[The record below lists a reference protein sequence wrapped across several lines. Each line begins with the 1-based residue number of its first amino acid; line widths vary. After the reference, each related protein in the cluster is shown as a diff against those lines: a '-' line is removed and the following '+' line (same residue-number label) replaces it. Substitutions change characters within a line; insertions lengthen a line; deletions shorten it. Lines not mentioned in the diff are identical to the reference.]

1 MTLDYKKSLPQTGP
15 IALAKDDEWSID
27 KARQFYNLK
36 FWGEDYF
43 DLNSQGNLVV
53 RPNPADSQA
62 SFELNAICQQ
72 LAEKGMQMPVLLRF
86 VDILRNRVKSL
97 CNAFN
102 QSIDEYQY
110 QANYTVCYP
119 IKVNQQRRV
128 VEGLISANEQMA
140 NRQIGLEAG
149 SKPELMAVLGL
160 SEKTNSVI
168 VCNGYKD
175 REYIRAAIIATQLGH
190 NVFVVIEKQ
199 TELNLLLQEAEAM
212 QVFPKIGVR
221 ARLASKGESKWQDSG
236 GDHSKFGLSA
246 SQILRV
252 VETLKEKNKLDI
264 FQLLHFHL
272 GSQITSINDIQNALK
287 ECARF
292 YSELRQIDVPINTV
306 DVGGGLGVD
315 YEGTQSQSHCS
326 VNYSLNEYANNV
338 VYAFYDISEKLGL
351 PHPNIITE
359 SGRALTAHHAV
370 LIANVI
376 DSEKPRAIEVAEPN
390 QQSHEIV
397 HDLWQAYLTSGE
409 SNDNNQLVECF
420 HTAEYLL
427 KQTQEMFNYGVVN
440 LIDRAQVERIH
451 RGILFNVSSRINP
464 ELHTHEETIAVLHQK
479 LASKFFV
486 NFSIFQSLPDAWAIQ
501 QIFPLMPLKGLHEAP
516 QETAVLQ
523 DITCDSDGMLK
534 QYVNAQTVLPTIDL
548 PTYNPGDNYLI
559 GMFMVGAYQEILGDM
574 HNLFGD
580 THSVDL
586 AVDDN
591 DELQICAIQTGSS
604 VEELLD
610 YVDFDSKTLLESYR
624 RQLKMS
630 ALSESV
636 QRQYLAELRQGI
648 YGYSY
653 LEE

>member
-1 MTLDYKKSLPQTGP
+1 MTNQNNTSIESSHLNSNASSDWT
-15 IALAKDDEWSID
+15 IDD
-27 KARQFYNLK
+27 ARQHYNLK
-36 FWGEDYF
+36 FWGEGYF
-43 DLNSQGNLVV
+43 DLDSHGSLVV
-53 RPNPADSQA
+53 RPDPQRDDIT
-62 SFELNAICQQ
+62 FELNAVCQM
-72 LAEKGMQMPVLLRF
+72 LAAKGLQMPVLLRF
-86 VDILRNRVKSL
+86 VDILKHRVNAL

-102 QSIDEYQY
+102 NAIATNEYTGQ
-110 QANYTVCYP
+110 YTVCYP

-128 VEGLISANEQMA
+128 VEGLLSANEKMA
-140 NRQIGLEAG
+140 QPQVGLEAG

-160 SEKTNSVI
+160 AEKTNSTI

-175 REYIRAAIIATQLGH
+175 SEYIRTALIASQVGH
-190 NVFVVIEKQ
+190 KVFIVVEKLS
-199 TELNLLLQEAEAM
+199 ELNLVLKEAEAL
-212 QVFPKIGVR
+212 QVAPRIGVR

-252 VETLKEKNKLDI
+252 VEILQEKSQLDI

-272 GSQITSINDIQNALK
+272 GSQITSINDIHNALK
-287 ECARF
+287 ECAQF
-292 YSELRQIDVPINTV
+292 YSELRQIGAPINTV

-326 VNYSLNEYANNV
+326 VNYTLEEYANNV
-338 VYAFYDISEKLGL
+338 VHAFYDIAEKNDL
-351 PHPNIITE
+351 PHPSIITE

-376 DSEKPRAIEVAEPN
+376 DSEKPRVIDVAEPPEN
-390 QQSHEIV
+390 SHELV
-397 HDLWQAYLTSGE
+397 HDLWQSYLLSEE
-409 SNDNNQLVECF
+409 SEDNSKLIECF
-420 HTAEYLL
+420 HNAEFIL
-427 KQTQEMFNYGVVN
+427 KQTQELFNYGVVN
-440 LIDRAQVERIH
+440 LIDRAQIERIH
-451 RGILFNVSSRINP
+451 RGILFNVVTRMEP
-464 ELHTHEETIAVLHQK
+464 EITSHEEMVAMLQQK

-501 QIFPLMPLKGLHEAP
+501 QIFPLMPLKGLNQYPE
-516 QETAVLQ
+516 ETAILQ

-534 QYVNAQTVLPTIDL
+534 QYVNAQTVGPTIDL
-548 PTYNPGDNYLI
+548 PTYVPGEEYLI

-580 THSVDL
+580 THTVDL
-586 AVDDN
+586 SVDDN
-591 DELQICAIQTGSS
+591 DQLMINATQTGSS

-624 RQLKMS
+624 RQLKN
-630 ALSESV
+630 AELSENT